1 MKMTPAE
8 RRLRARIGAHTSWL
22 NTENRYARVLPARL
36 ALEAEF
42 EREADPD
49 NKLTPPERARA
60 AENLRKAHYARM
72 ALRSELVQEAKARS
86 LKRTNMAHADGNPI
100 P

>member
-8 RRLRARIGAHTSWL
+8 RRLRARIGAHTSWV
-22 NTENRYARVLPARL
+22 NTENRSARTLPARL
-36 ALEAEF
+36 ALEAKF

-72 ALRSELVQEAKARS
+72 ALRSAQVRRQRA
-86 LKRTNMAHADGNPI
+86 MGGV
-100 P
+100 